1 MVFFLLHYC
10 LVKITPSA
18 FSVLTKVSKRRKIS
32 NEGVI
37 FSSLFMDAK
46 NTTRCIE
53 RHNVL
58 CKPKQ
63 RVV

>member
-18 FSVLTKVSKRRKIS
+18 FSVLTKVSKIRKIT

-58 CKPKQ
+58 NRATR

>member
-46 NTTRCIE
+46 NTTRSIE

>member
-18 FSVLTKVSKRRKIS
+18 FSVLTKVSKIRKIT

-46 NTTRCIE
+46 NTTC
-53 RHNVL
+53 
-58 CKPKQ
+58 
-63 RVV
+63 

>member
-10 LVKITPSA
+10 LVEITPSA
-18 FSVLTKVSKRRKIS
+18 FSVLTKVSKIRKIS

-37 FSSLFMDAK
+37 FSSLF
-46 NTTRCIE
+46 NGRQE
-53 RHNVL
+53 HNVL
-58 CKPKQ
+58 NRATQ